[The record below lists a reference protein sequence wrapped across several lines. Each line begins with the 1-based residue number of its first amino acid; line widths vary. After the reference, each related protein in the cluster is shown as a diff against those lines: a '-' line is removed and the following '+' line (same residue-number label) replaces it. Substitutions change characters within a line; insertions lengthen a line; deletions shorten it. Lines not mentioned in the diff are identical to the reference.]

1 MTPDQNVAQKSAA
14 PNGPRDLISRL
25 YREIGI
31 SAVAAVL
38 EATTRKPQKPLP
50 SRKDHP
56 AVLRRDE
63 GGITSLPGVGTVR
76 LPI

>member
-50 SRKDHP
+50 SRKDHLHH
-56 AVLRRDE
+56 AAC
-63 GGITSLPGVGTVR
+63 PGVGTVR